1 MKSRIPSIII
11 GLVVPMFAIFGLF
24 PFWNKIEPFVL
35 GFSFNYFWIFL
46 WIFLTSGCLFA
57 AYKLDPKNREE
68 A

>member
-1 MKSRIPSIII
+1 MKNRIPAIII
-11 GLVVPMFAIFGLF
+11 GLVVPMFAILGLF

-46 WIFLTSGCLFA
+46 WIFLTSGCLLV
-57 AYKLDPKNREE
+57 AYRLDPKNRDD